1 LFTLFQRQVSHHRI
15 EIDRMSAAAEDIVTV
30 KVDML
35 PSDRRDFFREW
46 PLLSSFLGRLILVH
60 QQARIAPA
68 CKSPKPSST
77 QFSAV
82 LADNPYYALRRYFSQ
97 SCAN

>member
-35 PSDRRDFFREW
+35 LSDRRDFFREW
-46 PLLSSFLGRLILVH
+46 PLLWSFLVALYLSILPRQLRPDGAGAAGRLSSAQQVH
-60 QQARIAPA
+60 GSGGP
-68 CKSPKPSST
+68 
-77 QFSAV
+77 
-82 LADNPYYALRRYFSQ
+82 NPYVARE
-97 SCAN
+97 